1 MIMMPTVPSDPNEK
15 FENASSRHELRNGP
29 RSSVASVRKEY
40 EWDPKLFQ
48 NKHQIAVINEY
59 KPR

>member
-1 MIMMPTVPSDPNEK
+1 MIMMAAIPSDTNEN
-15 FENASSRHELRNGP
+15 FEIASSRHELRNGP
-29 RSSVASVRKEY
+29 RSSAASAKKDY

>member
-1 MIMMPTVPSDPNEK
+1 MMPTVPSDPNEN

-29 RSSVASVRKEY
+29 RSSVASARKEY